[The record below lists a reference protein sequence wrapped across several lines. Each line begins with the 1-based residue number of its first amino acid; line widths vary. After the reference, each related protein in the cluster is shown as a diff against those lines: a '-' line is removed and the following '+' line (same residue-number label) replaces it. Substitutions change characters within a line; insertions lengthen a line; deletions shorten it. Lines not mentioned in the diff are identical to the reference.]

1 MSWTTPDDV
10 SARLLRA
17 WDRGKILAAPLTGD
31 ELFPMTLSLRRPSA
45 RALSDRFDEVRG
57 WIRLLEDGSKSKQ
70 GAGYEIHWAEIN
82 SRALGPNRVPEA
94 IVIPTEADALEL
106 IGKRRQAARFRSLH
120 ETTMRALPQLAAW
133 AQRRPM
139 KLLEHEASWERVL
152 AVLCWFVAHPRPGLY
167 LRQVDIAGVDTKFI
181 ESNRGLFTELL
192 DEILP
197 ADAIV
202 ADAAS
207 ASAQRFEQRYGLRSK
222 PQLVRFRILDARRH
236 LHGLSDLSIP
246 LEQLA
251 ELEAPAQ
258 RIFIAENDIN
268 GLAFP
273 PVADGLVIFGL
284 GYGVERLSEI
294 PWLRD
299 RSIYYWGDLDTHGF
313 AILDRLRRS
322 LGDVRSLLMDRETL
336 LLHRSLWV
344 TEHEQHRRPLTRLT
358 EPERALFEELVND
371 SLGVRVRLEQERIAF
386 GKLVAALQ
394 AL

>member
-10 SARLLRA
+10 SARLLRI
-17 WDRGKILAAPLTGD
+17 WDKGTILAAPLTG
-31 ELFPMTLSLRRPSA
+31 EAVFPLRLSLRRPDA
-45 RALSDRFDEVRG
+45 RDLSDRFDEVRG

-70 GAGYEIHWAEIN
+70 GAGYEIQWAEIN

-106 IGKRRQAARFRSLH
+106 IGKRRHAARFRMVYEL
-120 ETTMRALPQLAAW
+120 TMRTLPALAAW
-133 AQRRPM
+133 ARHQPM
-139 KLLEHEASWERVL
+139 KLLEHEASWDRVL
-152 AVLCWFVAHPRPGLY
+152 AVLRWFVAHPLPGLY

-202 ADAAS
+202 ADAVG
-207 ASAQRFEQRYGLRSK
+207 AQRFEQRYGLRSK
-222 PQLVRFRILDARRH
+222 PQSVRFRILDERRNF
-236 LHGLSDLSIP
+236 HGVSDLSVP
-246 LEQLA
+246 LEQLRR
-251 ELEAPAQ
+251 LEAPAQ
-258 RIFIAENDIN
+258 RIFITENDIN

-273 PVADGLVIFGL
+273 PVSDGLVIFGL
-284 GYGVERLSEI
+284 GYGVERLGEI

-313 AILDRLRRS
+313 AILDRLRGS

-358 EPERALFEELVND
+358 GPERAVFEELVND
-371 SLGVRVRLEQERIAF
+371 RLGVRVRLEQERIAF
-386 GKLVAALQ
+386 GRLVAALQ
-394 AL
+394 DL